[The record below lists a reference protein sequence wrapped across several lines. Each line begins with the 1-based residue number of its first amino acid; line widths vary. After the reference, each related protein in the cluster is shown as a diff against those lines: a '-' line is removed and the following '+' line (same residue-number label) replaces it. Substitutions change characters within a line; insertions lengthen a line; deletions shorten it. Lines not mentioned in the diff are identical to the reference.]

1 MMAMKSCM
9 ASGEVLIANVLKE
22 MNGAATEEWLLNIF
36 RRSASPT
43 VVVAPTQPETTGTT
57 QSVVR
62 DTASAPV
69 TVTGIVVQQPTTTSP
84 AQPETTGT

>member
-43 VVVAPTQPETTGTT
+43 VVVAPTQPETTGT
-57 QSVVR
+57 
-62 DTASAPV
+62 
-69 TVTGIVVQQPTTTSP
+69 
-84 AQPETTGT
+84 